1 MARCLEAA
9 LGPEGDGQGDQADR
23 REVGFIVLAEALW
36 DLKQIRKAHSSGG

>member
-9 LGPEGDGQGDQADR
+9 LGPVDDEQGDE
-23 REVGFIVLAEALW
+23 REVGFILLARALW